1 MKRPFLIVSL
11 LLSTTTFSSLSFGE
25 WRLTVETEVT
35 HFYWDPENIK
45 KIDGLVY
52 SWFLLDYQE
61 QSPESDNLS
70 MIIDGEIDCQT
81 LASKDL
87 SYVSYMQRM
96 AEGFP
101 SRTDTPK
108 STEIVFYPMITP
120 RYRLT
125 KLVCDSFDDN

>member
-1 MKRPFLIVSL
+1 M
-11 LLSTTTFSSLSFGE
+11 
-25 WRLTVETEVT
+25 T
-35 HFYWDPENIK
+35 HFYWDPKNIK

-61 QSPESDNLS
+61 ESPESDNLS
-70 MIIDGEIDCQT
+70 MMINVEIDCQT

-87 SYVSYMQRM
+87 SYVSYKQHM

-125 KLVCDSFDDN
+125 KLVCDSVDDT

>member
-1 MKRPFLIVSL
+1 MKKPRLIGSL
-11 LLSTTTFSSLSFGE
+11 LLSTITFSSLSFGR
-25 WRLTVETEVT
+25 WRLAVESGVT

-45 KIDGLVY
+45 VTDGLVY

-61 QSPESDNLS
+61 ESTESDSLS
-70 MIIDGEIDCQT
+70 MMINVEIDCQT

-87 SYVSYMQRM
+87 SYVSYKQHI
-96 AEGFP
+96 AGGLP

-108 STEIVFYPMITP
+108 SPEIVFHPMIAP

-125 KLVCDSFDDN
+125 KVVCDAVNDN

>member
-70 MIIDGEIDCQT
+70 MMINVEIDCQT

-87 SYVSYMQRM
+87 SYVSYEQHM
-96 AEGFP
+96 AKGFP

-108 STEIVFYPMITP
+108 ITEIVFYPMITP

-125 KLVCDSFDDN
+125 KLVCNSVDDN

>member
-11 LLSTTTFSSLSFGE
+11 LLSTITFSSPSFGE

-61 QSPESDNLS
+61 ESPKSDNLS
-70 MIIDGEIDCQT
+70 MIINVEIDCQT

-87 SYVSYMQRM
+87 SYVSYKQHM

-125 KLVCDSFDDN
+125 KLVCDSVDDN

>member
-1 MKRPFLIVSL
+1 MKKPFLIVSL
-11 LLSTTTFSSLSFGE
+11 LLHTATFPSLSFGE
-25 WRLTVETEVT
+25 WRLTVESEVT
-35 HFYWDPENIK
+35 HFYWDPGNIK

-61 QSPESDNLS
+61 ESPESGIRS
-70 MIIDGEIDCQT
+70 MMINVEIDCQT

-87 SYVSYMQRM
+87 SYVSYKQHM

-101 SRTDTPK
+101 SRTDTPVIP
-108 STEIVFYPMITP
+108 EIVFYPMITP

-125 KLVCDSFDDN
+125 KLVCDSVYDN

>member
-1 MKRPFLIVSL
+1 MKEPFLIVSL

-25 WRLTVETEVT
+25 WRLTVESEVT

-61 QSPESDNLS
+61 NSPESDNLS
-70 MIIDGEIDCQT
+70 MMINVEIDCQT

-87 SYVSYMQRM
+87 SYVIQAAHGRRVSKQ
-96 AEGFP
+96 
-101 SRTDTPK
+101 
-108 STEIVFYPMITP
+108 
-120 RYRLT
+120 
-125 KLVCDSFDDN
+125 N